1 MMERIEMTNP
11 IATAMPRRAVALGI
25 GALWMAA
32 LLPQAARADVAA
44 DPAAVAPIE
53 RLNAGLLAVMKAGT
67 QMAFDRRFATLAPV
81 IDSAFDLDAV
91 LGASVGLK
99 WSSMPENEK
108 STLREAF
115 RRYTVSSYLANFDSY
130 SGQSFKVSPAVR
142 NVGNGQVVVS
152 STLNRADGSSL
163 KLDYV
168 LRNGPGGWKI
178 VDVLL
183 DGSISRVAVQRSDFR
198 YLLKSGGVPALT
210 QSLTHKVASLSGG
223 MQAS

>member
-1 MMERIEMTNP
+1 MTNP

-53 RLNAGLLAVMKAGT
+53 RLNAGLLAVMKAGAQT
-67 QMAFDRRFATLAPV
+67 PFDRRFTTLAPA
-81 IDSAFDLDAV
+81 IDGAFDLDAV
-91 LGASVGLK
+91 LAASVGLK
-99 WSSMPENEK
+99 WQSMPENQR
-108 STLREAF
+108 SVLRDAF
-115 RRYTVSSYLANFDSY
+115 RRYTISSYLANFDSY
-130 SGQSFKVSPAVR
+130 SGQSFRVSRSVR
-142 NVGNGQVVVS
+142 GVGRGEVVVS
-152 STLNRADGSSL
+152 STLNRADGSTL

-168 LRNGPGGWKI
+168 MRNGPAGWKV

-210 QSLTHKVASLSGG
+210 ESLTHKVASLSGG
-223 MQAS
+223 MQTS